1 MSAED
6 LGLSLSEVETYLAE
20 RAVDVDG
27 GVDSGGS
34 GGGAG
39 PGSSA
44 PVAAIA
50 ELFTELTGRLG
61 ADRLGSDR
69 LRTDRLA
76 ADQLGTDGLGNV
88 VVLALPSGTAL
99 LRYLFGALHG
109 GAVPV
114 AVPPA
119 MPASRL
125 VEVARRLGARL
136 LVAPYGRA
144 VPGTEVRRFGR
155 TAVAALPGPWQ
166 YHDPGHV
173 IILTSGTS
181 GIFSGCLHRA
191 SSLFRNAA
199 RHAGAVGLRADD
211 TMLVTLPLNF
221 SYALVAQA
229 LAGLVTGAR
238 LVVTGPPF
246 SQRGYLDA
254 VRRHGVTSSSLTPF
268 LLRNLV
274 PGEPPRGLRMLT
286 VGGDALPSEEVTAL
300 VQARSDLEVYIT
312 YGLTEAGPRVST
324 LAAHREPAHRHGSVG
339 RPLPGVEMSLRD
351 VRDGVGELL
360 VTSDTVLVRRVGVA
374 DGRTRDTST
383 APGQIVTDGRVPD
396 RRTAPGQI
404 VTDSRAL
411 DRRTAPG
418 QIATGDLF
426 RLDSDGYLYFAGR
439 MGDSCVVDGVKV
451 SLSSVRRLAMGLPGV
466 VAATTRPC
474 PGGRAG
480 HAGDDGRGT
489 YTGEHGHGTRA
500 GDDGRGRYA
509 GDGRR
514 GRYAGDD
521 EHVEHDGQRFVLEL
535 YMRDATDDAVRRV
548 RAELYRFLLR
558 AERPCRIRGI
568 PAQEAVYK

>member
-6 LGLSLSEVETYLAE
+6 LGPPVGEVEAYLRE

-27 GVDSGGS
+27 D
-34 GGGAG
+34 AE
-39 PGSSA
+39 PGSA
-44 PVAAIA
+44 VPVAAVA
-50 ELFTELTGRLG
+50 DLFSGL
-61 ADRLGSDR
+61 
-69 LRTDRLA
+69 
-76 ADQLGTDGLGNV
+76 ADQLGNV

-109 GAVPV
+109 GAVPI

-125 VEVARRLGARL
+125 REVARRLGARV
-136 LVAPYGRA
+136 LVTPYGRI
-144 VPGTEVRRFGR
+144 VPGTAVRRFDR
-155 TAVAALPGPWQ
+155 TAVATLPGPWQ
-166 YHDPGHV
+166 HHGPGHV
-173 IILTSGTS
+173 VILTSGTS

-211 TMLVTLPLNF
+211 TMLITLPLNF

-246 SQRGYLDA
+246 SPRGYVDA

-268 LLRNLV
+268 LLRGLV
-274 PGEPPRGLRMLT
+274 PGEPPKGLRMLT
-286 VGGDALPSEEVTAL
+286 VGGDALPSREVTAL
-300 VQARSDLEVYIT
+300 LQGRGDLEVYIT

-324 LAAHREPAHRHGSVG
+324 LAAHREPVHRHGSVG
-339 RPLPGVEMSLRD
+339 RPLPGVRVSLRD

-360 VTSDTVLVRRVGVA
+360 VTSDTVLVRRVGA
-374 DGRTRDTST
+374 
-383 APGQIVTDGRVPD
+383 TDGRASD
-396 RRTAPGQI
+396 CRI
-404 VTDSRAL
+404 
-411 DRRTAPG
+411 APG

-426 RLDSDGYLYFAGR
+426 RIDADGYLHFAGR

-451 SLSSVRRLAMGLPGV
+451 SLPSVRRLAEALPGV
-466 VAATTRPC
+466 VAAATRPC
-474 PGGRAG
+474 PGGQGAYS
-480 HAGDDGRGT
+480 GDDGSGT
-489 YTGEHGHGTRA
+489 YSG
-500 GDDGRGRYA
+500 GRKT
-509 GDGRR
+509 
-514 GRYAGDD
+514 YAGDD

-535 YMRDATDDAVRRV
+535 YMRDVTDDAVRRV
-548 RAELYRFLLR
+548 RAELHRFLLR

-568 PAQEAVYK
+568 PAQETAYK

>member
-1 MSAED
+1 MSADD
-6 LGLSLSEVETYLAE
+6 LGPPLGEVETYLAE

-27 GVDSGGS
+27 GDGGDVGGGGGGG
-34 GGGAG
+34 GGGAQ
-39 PGSSA
+39 PGSA
-44 PVAAIA
+44 TPVAALA
-50 ELFTELTGRLG
+50 ELFAELTDRRGTGRPG
-61 ADRLGSDR
+61 
-69 LRTDRLA
+69 TEH
-76 ADQLGTDGLGNV
+76 LGTDRLGNV

-99 LRYLFGALHG
+99 LRHLFGALHG

-119 MPASRL
+119 MPAGRL

-136 LVAPYGRA
+136 LVTPYGRA

-155 TAVAALPGPWQ
+155 TAVATLPGPWQ
-166 YHDPGHV
+166 YHEPGHV

-191 SSLFRNAA
+191 SSLFRNAT

-246 SQRGYLDA
+246 SPRGYLDA
-254 VRRHGVTSSSLTPF
+254 VGRHGVTSSSLTPF

-300 VQARSDLEVYIT
+300 VRARSDLEVYIT

-324 LAAHREPAHRHGSVG
+324 LAAHLEPADRHGSVG
-339 RPLPGVEMSLRD
+339 RPLPGVGVSLRD

-360 VTSDTVLVRRVGVA
+360 VTSDTVLVRRVGA
-374 DGRTRDTST
+374 TDGRT
-383 APGQIVTDGRVPD
+383 APGEVATDGRVPD
-396 RRTAPGQI
+396 PQA
-404 VTDSRAL
+404 
-411 DRRTAPG
+411 APG

-451 SLSSVRRLAMGLPGV
+451 SLPSVRRLAMRLPGV
-466 VAATTRPC
+466 VAATTRLC
-474 PGGRAG
+474 PGRRAG
-480 HAGDDGRGT
+480 HAGDDGQGA
-489 YTGEHGHGTRA
+489 HA
-500 GDDGRGRYA
+500 GDD
-509 GDGRR
+509 RR
-514 GRYAGDD
+514 GTHTGSD
-521 EHVEHDGQRFVLEL
+521 EHTEHDGQRFVLEL

-548 RAELYRFLLR
+548 RAELHRFLLR

-568 PAQEAVYK
+568 PAQEAAYK

>member
-1 MSAED
+1 MSADD
-6 LGLSLSEVETYLAE
+6 LGPTLGEVETYLAE

-27 GVDSGGS
+27 GDGDGRDG
-34 GGGAG
+34 GGGAE
-39 PGSSA
+39 PGLATS
-44 PVAAIA
+44 VAAIA
-50 ELFTELTGRLG
+50 EVFAELT
-61 ADRLGSDR
+61 DR
-69 LRTDRLA
+69 
-76 ADQLGTDGLGNV
+76 LGNV

-119 MPASRL
+119 MPAGRL

-136 LVAPYGRA
+136 LVTPYGRA
-144 VPGTEVRRFGR
+144 VPGTAVRRFGR
-155 TAVAALPGPWQ
+155 TAVATLPGPWQ
-166 YHDPGHV
+166 YHEPGHV

-199 RHAGAVGLRADD
+199 RHAGAVGLRSDD

-246 SQRGYLDA
+246 SPRGYLDA

-274 PGEPPRGLRMLT
+274 PGAPPRGLRMLT

-300 VQARSDLEVYIT
+300 VRARSDLEVYIT

-324 LAAHREPAHRHGSVG
+324 LAAHLEPAHRHGSVG
-339 RPLPGVEMSLRD
+339 RPLPGVGVSLRN

-360 VTSDTVLVRRVGVA
+360 VTSDTVLVRRVGA
-374 DGRTRDTST
+374 TDGRTAPGEVATEGRALDRHT
-383 APGQIVTDGRVPD
+383 APGQIATEGRAPD
-396 RRTAPGQI
+396 PHTA
-404 VTDSRAL
+404 SA
-411 DRRTAPG
+411 

-451 SLSSVRRLAMGLPGV
+451 SLPSVRRLAMGLPGV
-466 VAATTRPC
+466 VAATTRLC
-474 PGGRAG
+474 PGRRAG
-480 HAGDDGRGT
+480 HASDDGQGRHAGEHGRGT
-489 YTGEHGHGTRA
+489 YA
-500 GDDGRGRYA
+500 GDD
-509 GDGRR
+509 RR
-514 GRYAGDD
+514 SRYAGDD
-521 EHVEHDGQRFVLEL
+521 EHTEHDGQRFVLEL

-548 RAELYRFLLR
+548 RAELHRFLLR

-568 PAQEAVYK
+568 PAQEAAYK

>member
-44 PVAAIA
+44 HVAAIA
-50 ELFTELTGRLG
+50 ELFAALTGRLGTDRLG
-61 ADRLGSDR
+61 ADRLGADR
-69 LRTDRLA
+69 LGTDRLGT
-76 ADQLGTDGLGNV
+76 DRLGTDGLGNV

-136 LVAPYGRA
+136 LVTPYGRA

-155 TAVAALPGPWQ
+155 TALATLPGPWQ
-166 YHDPGHV
+166 YHDPSHV

-191 SSLFRNAA
+191 SSLLRNAA

-246 SQRGYLDA
+246 SPRGYLDA

-274 PGEPPRGLRMLT
+274 PGEPPRDLRMLT

-300 VQARSDLEVYIT
+300 VRARSDLEVYIT

-339 RPLPGVEMSLRD
+339 RPLPGVGVSLRD

-360 VTSDTVLVRRVGVA
+360 VTSDTVLVRRVGA
-374 DGRTRDTST
+374 
-383 APGQIVTDGRVPD
+383 TDG
-396 RRTAPGQI
+396 RTAPGQ
-404 VTDSRAL
+404 VATEGRAF

-418 QIATGDLF
+418 QIATDGRAPDPHTAPGQVATGDLF
-426 RLDSDGYLYFAGR
+426 RLDTDGYLHFAGR

-451 SLSSVRRLAMGLPGV
+451 SLPSVRRLAMGLPGV
-466 VAATTRPC
+466 VAATTRLC
-474 PGGRAG
+474 PGR
-480 HAGDDGRGT
+480 R
-489 YTGEHGHGTRA
+489 TGRA
-500 GDDGRGRYA
+500 GDDGQGTHA
-509 GDGRR
+509 GDHGR
-514 GRYAGDD
+514 GTYAGDD
-521 EHVEHDGQRFVLEL
+521 EHTEHDGQRFVLEL

-548 RAELYRFLLR
+548 RAELHRFLLR

-568 PAQEAVYK
+568 PAQEAAYK